1 MEQKLRSVESQRLQR
16 VPPYLFADL
25 DRRTEELQRRG
36 VDVISLAVGDPD
48 LPTPDHV
55 VQALLDA
62 ASDPATHR
70 YPPYAGTAGFRKAVA
85 DWYRVRFGVDLDPGR
100 QVLALIGSKEG
111 IAHLP
116 WALVNPGDVALVPD
130 PGYPVY
136 RVATLLADGVPHPL
150 PLRPER
156 GFLPDLG
163 SVLSDVARRAK
174 LLFLNY
180 PNNPTAA
187 TADVRFFEDVVRFA
201 REYDVVV
208 VHDNSYSEIAYD
220 GYRPPSFLQAPGAV
234 EVGVEYHSLS
244 KTYCMTGWRLGWVC
258 GNAEVVA
265 ALAKLKTNL
274 DSGVFVAVQRAGEA
288 ALRGPQAA
296 VRERVATFQARRDL
310 LIDALSEA
318 GWRVTKPRATFY
330 VWAEVP
336 DGFDS
341 VSFAQH
347 VLDRAAVVVT
357 PGVGYGEVG
366 DRYVRLSFTTP
377 DHRLKEAV
385 ERLRRL
391 R

>member
-1 MEQKLRSVESQRLQR
+1 MAQRTRTLESARLAR
-16 VPPYLFADL
+16 VPAYLFADL

-55 VQALLDA
+55 VQAMQQA
-62 ASDPATHR
+62 VQDPATHR
-70 YPPYAGTAGFRKAVA
+70 YPPYAGTEGFRRAVA
-85 DWYRVRFGVDLDPGR
+85 EWYERRFGVRLDPQA

-111 IAHLP
+111 LAHLP
-116 WALVNPGDVALVPD
+116 WALLDPGDVALVPD

-136 RVATLLADGVPHPL
+136 RVATLLADGVPHDVR
-150 PLRPER
+150 LRPEA
-156 GFLPDLG
+156 GFLPDL
-163 SVLSDVARRAK
+163 SEVPTDVARRAK

-187 TADVRFFEDVVRFA
+187 TADVGFFEEVVRFA
-201 REYDVVV
+201 REFGIVV

-220 GYRPPSFLQAPGAV
+220 GYRPPSFLQAPGALEVAV
-234 EVGVEYHSLS
+234 EFHSLS

-258 GNAEVVA
+258 GNADVVG

-274 DSGVFVAVQRAGEA
+274 DSGAFVAVQRAGEA
-288 ALRGPQAA
+288 ALRGPEEP
-296 VRERVATFQARRDL
+296 VRERVRAFQARRDL
-310 LIDALSEA
+310 VVGALQAA
-318 GWRVTKPRATFY
+318 GWKLARPRATFY
-330 VWAEVP
+330 LWVEVP

-341 VSFAQH
+341 VRFAQH

-357 PGVGYGEVG
+357 PGVGYGSVG

-377 DHRLKEAV
+377 EPRLREAV
-385 ERLRRL
+385 DRLRRL